1 MSAGL
6 QVFFADIVQARLFA
20 GAARA
25 GPLRGSVSEFPWG
38 GLQMIKRVGAALLWP
53 LALAFLFIGFNK
65 NDPYL
70 IMLRGGGN
78 VAVAVIGFVVAV
90 VLMRRGYWSGVAK
103 EVLVLLWCLVPLSV
117 VAADLRFEVRKH
129 DVLHTDVA
137 TAHRLGRHFVVGYS
151 SFAEVAAL
159 AEKGLIAG
167 VYVTRHNLRSRGG
180 DALKS
185 EISELQAI
193 RRAANL
199 PPLIV
204 AADQEGG
211 IVSHLAPVL
220 TELPSL
226 ATLADLPAD
235 LRERMAEEYGRIH
248 GRELATLGIN
258 LNFAPVLDLRP
269 ERRMTRFDF
278 NTLIGRRAI
287 SGDPARVA
295 DVALP
300 YIRGLE
306 MSGVGAT
313 VKHFPGLGR
322 VRGDTHHFSADLA
335 TPVEELEAT
344 DWRPFRQAL
353 AGSQAM
359 LMVGHVRLTAAD
371 PERAASHSKKVIDGI
386 VRGKWNYR
394 GVIITDDLVMGAIY
408 QHDVCAAV
416 VEALNAGVDLLLVA
430 FDGAQF
436 YRIFACA
443 TSAAARS
450 RLDPAMLQASEA
462 RLARL
467 PQGGREVGSGAE

>member
-1 MSAGL
+1 MQIPCRRDYSLARRAHAHYEAGCRN
-6 QVFFADIVQARLFA
+6 FR
-20 GAARA
+20 
-25 GPLRGSVSEFPWG
+25 WG
-38 GLQMIKRVGAALLWP
+38 VQMIKHIGAALLWP
-53 LALAFLFIGFNK
+53 LALVFLFIGFNK

-70 IMLRGGGN
+70 IALRGTGN
-78 VAVAVIGFVVAV
+78 VAVAVISVAV
-90 VLMRRGYWSGVAK
+90 AVGLMRRGYWSGAAK
-103 EVLVLLWCLVPLSV
+103 KILVLLWCLVPLS
-117 VAADLRFEVRKH
+117 AAAAHLRFEIRRH

-137 TAHRLGRHFVVGYS
+137 TSHRLGRHFVVGYS
-151 SFAEVAAL
+151 SFAEVAVL

-167 VYVTRHNLRSRGG
+167 VYVTRHNLRSRGAQ
-180 DALKS
+180 ALKS

-235 LRERMAEEYGRIH
+235 LRDRMAEEYGRIH
-248 GRELATLGIN
+248 GRELATLGVN

-269 ERRMTRFDF
+269 EKKLTRFDF

-287 SGDPARVA
+287 SGDPAKVA
-295 DVALP
+295 DIALP
-300 YIRGLE
+300 YIHGLE

-322 VRGDTHHFSADLA
+322 VRGDTHHFSADLEA
-335 TPVEELEAT
+335 PVEELEAT

-353 AGSQAM
+353 NGSRAM
-359 LMVGHVRLTAAD
+359 LMVGHVRLAAAD

-386 VRGKWNYR
+386 VRGRWNYQ
-394 GVIITDDLVMGAIY
+394 GIIITDDLVMGAIY
-408 QHDVCAAV
+408 QHGVCTAV

-443 TSAAARS
+443 SAAAGQA
-450 RLDPAMLQASEA
+450 RLDPAMLDASEA
-462 RLARL
+462 RLNRLAFRGRQQMARA
-467 PQGGREVGSGAE
+467 AE

>member
-1 MSAGL
+1 MQILCRADYSLAWRVRARYEAGRRNC
-6 QVFFADIVQARLFA
+6 F
-20 GAARA
+20 GA
-25 GPLRGSVSEFPWG
+25 VC
-38 GLQMIKRVGAALLWP
+38 QMTRRVGAALLWP
-53 LALAFLFIGFNK
+53 LALALLFIGFNK

-70 IMLRGGGN
+70 ISLRGAGN
-78 VAVAVIGFVVAV
+78 VAVAVIAVVIAV
-90 VLMRRGYWSGVAK
+90 VLTRRGYGSGVAK
-103 EVLVLLWCLVPLSV
+103 KILVLLWCLVPLSML
-117 VAADLRFEVRKH
+117 AAHLRFEFRRH
-129 DVLHTDVA
+129 DVLHTDVS

-151 SFAEVAAL
+151 SFDEVAAL

-167 VYVTRHNLRSRGG
+167 VYVTRHNLRGRSV

-185 EISELQAI
+185 EISALQAI

-235 LRERMAEEYGRIH
+235 LRDRMAEEYGRIH
-248 GRELATLGIN
+248 GRELAALGIN
-258 LNFAPVLDLRP
+258 VNFAPVLDLRP
-269 ERRMTRFDF
+269 PTRLTRFDF

-287 SGDPARVA
+287 SGDPAKVA

-300 YIRGLE
+300 YISGLE
-306 MSGVGAT
+306 AQGVGAT

-322 VRGDTHHFSADLA
+322 VRGDTHHFSADLE
-335 TPVEELEAT
+335 TPIDELET
-344 DWRPFRQAL
+344 SDWRPFRRAL
-353 AGSQAM
+353 AGSPAM

-386 VRGKWNYR
+386 IRRRWNYR

-408 QHDVCAAV
+408 QHDVCTAV

-443 TSAAARS
+443 SVAERQAK
-450 RLDPAMLQASEA
+450 LDPAMLYVSEN
-462 RLARL
+462 RLNRL
-467 PQGGREVGSGAE
+467 PPGGKEMGSGAE

>member
-1 MSAGL
+1 MGRFCKM
-6 QVFFADIVQARLFA
+6 VRRI
-20 GAARA
+20 
-25 GPLRGSVSEFPWG
+25 
-38 GLQMIKRVGAALLWP
+38 GAALLWP
-53 LALAFLFIGFNK
+53 LALGFLFVGFNK

-70 IMLRGGGN
+70 VSLRGGGN
-78 VAVAVIGFVVAV
+78 LAVCVVAGFVAIT
-90 VLMRRGYWSGVAK
+90 LIWLGYWSSAARRI
-103 EVLVLLWCLVPLSV
+103 LVLLWCLVPLSV
-117 VAADLRFEVRKH
+117 LAAHLRFELRKQ
-129 DVLHTDVA
+129 DVLHTEA
-137 TAHRLGRHFVVGYS
+137 STALQLGRHFVVGYS

-167 VYVTRHNLRSRGG
+167 VYVTRHNLRGKTLE
-180 DALKS
+180 ALTS
-185 EISELQAI
+185 EIAALQAR

-211 IVSHLAPVL
+211 IVSHLAPAL
-220 TELPSL
+220 SELPALS
-226 ATLADLPAD
+226 TLVDLPAE
-235 LRERMAEEYGRIH
+235 LRDRMAEQYGRIH
-248 GRELATLGIN
+248 GRELAMLGVN

-269 ERRMTRFDF
+269 QIRLTRFDF

-306 MSGVGAT
+306 TAGVGAT

-322 VRGDTHHFSADLA
+322 VRGDTHHFSADLD
-335 TPVEELEAT
+335 TPLDELASS

-353 AGSQAM
+353 ASSQAM

-371 PERAASHSKKVIDGI
+371 PDRAASHSKKVIDGI
-386 VRGKWNYR
+386 IRREWNYP

-408 QHDVCAAV
+408 QHDVCTAV

-430 FDGAQF
+430 YDGAQF
-436 YRIFACA
+436 YRIFSCA
-443 TSAAARS
+443 SAAAGRS
-450 RLDPAMLQASEA
+450 RLDPAMLTASEA
-462 RLARL
+462 RLEKLSLRE
-467 PQGGREVGSGAE
+467 GRRMAAGAE